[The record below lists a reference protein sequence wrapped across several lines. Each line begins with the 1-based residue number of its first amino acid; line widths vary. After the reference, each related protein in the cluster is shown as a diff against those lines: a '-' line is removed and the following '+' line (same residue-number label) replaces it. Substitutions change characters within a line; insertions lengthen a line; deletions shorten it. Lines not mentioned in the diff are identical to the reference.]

1 LSKLLGFNRW
11 NRIHSTK
18 RGEEP
23 RKYWVETSALFELFC
38 VFTQNL
44 SHAWALKLEHVVPSS
59 STVNTNIYCKREKT
73 MHNKNNKKSINS
85 RSFKRF
91 FIVTIYKFWR
101 FEILSKK
108 ICAGRKVK
116 SHKIWIWQIVRWRPT
131 VLLHGARFVTNQNI
145 CKSQSARLFLEF

>member
-1 LSKLLGFNRW
+1 MGFNNRW

-73 MHNKNNKKSINS
+73 MHNKNQLIVVHLNV
-85 RSFKRF
+85 F
-91 FIVTIYKFWR
+91 FIVTIYKFLR

-131 VLLHGARFVTNQNI
+131 VLLHGARFVTNKNI
-145 CKSQSARLFLEF
+145 CKSQSARVFLEF